1 MQKYQSTALKSL
13 IRKIYVFVILGFTLW
28 GCNPTK
34 HIPEGQIYLRAN
46 KIKIAPKIA
55 EEEEFTPFIR
65 QRANSKSLWIVKYK
79 MQQYLSFDAEKAEE
93 KNEKKRAK
101 HDLKNEK
108 RIAKGNDPKEFK
120 PAFAK
125 RMMESGEAPVIYS
138 ENAVEQTITQF
149 EKMLFNKGYFKN
161 KVYSELKYNADS
173 NKVTVIYSADAGPQ
187 YKWNKI
193 SLVIDDPNLTQAI
206 KEANALSTFHKGDP
220 YNTDIIDQERS
231 RFTSAMRNQGYF
243 YFSKENIVFEVDS
256 NIDGNLVNLKTIIKN
271 PSVLD
276 PNSDTAVVTFHK
288 KYKIG
293 EITLNTSFDPNYKD
307 HPEDSIHFENL
318 VYINLSRLKY
328 KPYTFVNKLF
338 FATGDTYSQRA
349 QERTYSR
356 ISGLN
361 NFSYINIGFIPDPL
375 DSNILDCNILMT
387 PLASQSV
394 GTELEGTHSDGNLG
408 FSGYL
413 TYQHRNVFGGAEA
426 FRFRIKGGAE
436 AQQTNTSGQALN
448 DGLFNTLELGGEASL
463 IFQKLILPKRWQ
475 SNILKS
481 FNRPKTSVNF
491 IINYQDRPDFERG
504 LINTSMG
511 LFASRKKKNT
521 NEILWYPIDLSYI
534 DIEKDAAFEERLKE
548 LNNPLL
554 DATYSNQFIAGT
566 RILETWTNRENL
578 KQKSFVLN
586 RAQLELAGN
595 ILSLFNRM
603 NKYEEVLDSN
613 GNVTDTYHTI
623 ANIRYAQFVKIQN
636 EWHLTRRIN
645 RNQSMAYKIMGGIG
659 IPYGNANSLPYDR
672 SFYGGGANGNRGWRA
687 RTLGPGSLP
696 YDDESKIGV
705 DQVADIKI
713 QLSTEYRFHII
724 KSMEGAIFADVGN
737 IWLKDEDPTRPNA
750 HFDINRFYK
759 ELAVSLG
766 PGVRFNFGF
775 LLVRFDWGF
784 KIYDPSLEEGNRWV
798 FSNGDYLNNL
808 TIPNDAVPNNTS
820 KYFYEYSTFNL
831 GIGYPF

>member
-1 MQKYQSTALKSL
+1 M
-13 IRKIYVFVILGFTLW
+13 LW
-28 GCNPTK
+28 GCNATK
-34 HIPEGQIYLRAN
+34 HISDGEVYLRAN
-46 KIKIAPKIA
+46 KINIAPKIA
-55 EEEEFTPFIR
+55 EQEEFTPFIR

-79 MQQYLSFDAEKAEE
+79 MQQYLSFNPDRAEE
-93 KNEKKRAK
+93 KNEIKRAK
-101 HDLKNEK
+101 HEIKNQN
-108 RIAKGNDPKEFK
+108 RIAKGKSPKEIK
-120 PAFAK
+120 PAFGK
-125 RMMESGEAPVIYS
+125 RMMESGEPPVIYS
-138 ENAVEQTITQF
+138 ENAVNQTIVQF

-161 KVYSELKYNADS
+161 KIYSDFKYNSDS
-173 NKVTVIYSADAGPQ
+173 TKITVIYTADPGPQ
-187 YKWNKI
+187 YTWNKI
-193 SLVIDDPNLTQAI
+193 TLAIDDPKLTEAI
-206 KEANALSTFHKGDP
+206 KEANELSKFHKGDA
-220 YNTDIIDQERS
+220 YDTDVIDQERA
-231 RFTSAMRNQGYF
+231 RFTTAMRNQGYF

-256 NIDGNLVNLKTIIKN
+256 SLDGNLVNLKTIIKN
-271 PSVLD
+271 PSVID

-288 KYKIG
+288 RYEIG

-307 HPEDSIHFENL
+307 YPEDSIHFEDL

-338 FATGDTYSQRA
+338 FARGDTYSQNA

-361 NFSYINIGFIPDPL
+361 NFSYINIGFIPNHL
-375 DSNILDCNILMT
+375 DSNVLDCSILMT

-413 TYQHRNVFGGAEA
+413 TYQHRNIFGGAEA
-426 FRFRIKGGAE
+426 FRIRIKGGAE
-436 AQQTNTSGQALN
+436 AQQTNTSDETTKQ
-448 DGLFNTLELGGEASL
+448 GLFNTLELGGETSL
-463 IFQKLILPKRWQ
+463 IFQKLVLPKRWQ
-475 SNILKS
+475 SSILKS

-491 IINYQDRPDFERG
+491 VINYQTRPDFTRG

-521 NEILWYPIDLSYI
+521 NEILWYPVDISYI
-534 DIEKDAAFEERLKE
+534 DIIKDDAFTQRLEE

-566 RILETWTNRENL
+566 RLIETWTNRENL

-586 RAQLELAGN
+586 RAQFELAGN
-595 ILSLFNRM
+595 ILNLFNPV
-603 NKYEEVLDSN
+603 NTFVQETDST
-613 GNVTDTYHTI
+613 GKVTDEYHTV
-623 ANIRYAQFVKIQN
+623 AGIRYAQFFKISN

-645 RNQSMAYKIMGGIG
+645 RNQSMAYKVMGGIG
-659 IPYGNANSLPYDR
+659 IPYGNAKSLPYDR

-687 RTLGPGSLP
+687 RTLGPGSLS
-696 YDDESKIGV
+696 YDNESKTGV

-713 QLSTEYRFHII
+713 QLSAEYRFHII
-724 KSMEGAIFADVGN
+724 KSMEGAIFADIGN
-737 IWLKDEDPTRPNA
+737 IWLKDEDTTRPNA
-750 HFDINRFYK
+750 HFEIDRFYK
-759 ELAVSLG
+759 EMALSAG

-784 KIYDPSLEEGNRWV
+784 KIYDPSLAEGNR
-798 FSNGDYLNNL
+798 FIFTNGEYRNNL
-808 TIPNDAVPNNTS
+808 TIPAPNDQNPDRTVPYDYQSN
-820 KYFYEYSTFNL
+820 TFNL